1 MPEWGM
7 LPIPIKLIRQG
18 VRDMLR
24 LSDARMSGTSYGA
37 CILHAAPE
45 AFIGGPLALVRTG
58 DRIRVDV
65 PARRIDMLVD
75 EAELE
80 ARRAA
85 WTRPE
90 PRYLRGYG
98 ALFMKHI
105 RQANEGCDFDILETR
120 PGTDIPE
127 PDIF

>member
-7 LPIPIKLIRQG
+7 LPIPTKLVKEG

-37 CILHAAPE
+37 CVLHAAPE
-45 AFIGGPLALVRTG
+45 AAIGGPLGLLKTG
-58 DRIRVDV
+58 DIVRVNV
-65 PARRIDMLVD
+65 PERSLDMLVD

-85 WTRPE
+85 WVA
-90 PRYLRGYG
+90 PRAHFERGFG
-98 ALFMKHI
+98 WVFSRHVK
-105 RQANEGCDFDILETR
+105 QANEGCDFDFLETDFGG
-120 PGTDIPE
+120 PVDE
-127 PDIF
+127 PAIY